1 MLVRIVHLEIQ
12 PQFTPKFL
20 ELYSSHQAK
29 ISEFEGC
36 ISLQLLQDEKD
47 PNHVATLSHWKSSE
61 HLDKYRYSEFFKQL
75 WSQVKPLFS
84 QPARATSFKIWE
96 S

>member
-12 PQFTPKFL
+12 PEFTSRFL
-20 ELYSSHQAK
+20 QLFSVHQQA
-29 ISEFEGC
+29 ISQFEGC
-36 ISLQLLQDEKD
+36 LSLQLLQDEKD
-47 PNHVATLSHWKSSE
+47 PNHVATLSHWRSSAD
-61 HLDKYRYSEFFKQL
+61 LDHYRYSEFFKSL

-84 QPARATSFKIWE
+84 APARATSFQIWK